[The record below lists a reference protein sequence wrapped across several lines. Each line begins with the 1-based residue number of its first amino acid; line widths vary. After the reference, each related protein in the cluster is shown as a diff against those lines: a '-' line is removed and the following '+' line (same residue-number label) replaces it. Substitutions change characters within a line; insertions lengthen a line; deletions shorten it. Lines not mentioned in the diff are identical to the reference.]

1 MVTLYVPSIRGA
13 RVSMPSAV
21 LRSDTSI
28 DVSVRIMDSFVEMR
42 HFVAGN
48 AAMFEQ
54 IRAVEL
60 RQLECQKTTDKRFE
74 LVFDHMETRGAPKQ
88 EVFFENQV
96 YDAFELLASLVK
108 QRNEARQIAEQC
120 SSLLL

>member
-1 MVTLYVPSIRGA
+1 MTLYVPSIRGA

-60 RQLECQKTTDKRFE
+60 RQLECQKTTDKRFKR
-74 LVFDHMETRGAPKQ
+74 VFDHMETRGAPKQ
-88 EVFFENQV
+88 GVFFDDQV

>member
-60 RQLECQKTTDKRFE
+60 RQLEYQKTTDKR
-74 LVFDHMETRGAPKQ
+74 FDHMETRGAPRQ
-88 EVFFENQV
+88 EVFFEDQV
-96 YDAFELLASLVK
+96 YDAFELLTLLVK
-108 QRNEARQIAEQC
+108 QRNEARQITEQC

>member
-1 MVTLYVPSIRGA
+1 
-13 RVSMPSAV
+13 MPSAV
-21 LRSDTSI
+21 LRSGTSI
-28 DVSVRIMDSFVEMR
+28 DVSARIMDSFVEIR

-48 AAMFEQ
+48 TAMFEQ

-60 RQLECQKTTDKRFE
+60 RQLECQKATDKRFE
-74 LVFDHMETRGAPKQ
+74 RVFDHMETRGAPKQ
-88 EVFFENQV
+88 EVFFDDQV

>member
-1 MVTLYVPSIRGA
+1 MTLYVPSIRGA

-74 LVFDHMETRGAPKQ
+74 LVFDHMETRGAPRQ
-88 EVFFENQV
+88 EVFFEDQV

-108 QRNEARQIAEQC
+108 QRNEARQIAEQR
-120 SSLLL
+120 SSLLP

>member
-1 MVTLYVPSIRGA
+1 ML
-13 RVSMPSAV
+13 SAV

-88 EVFFENQV
+88 EVFFDDQV
-96 YDAFELLASLVK
+96 HDASELLASLVK